1 LGLRMIEVHVA
12 DDLAAKALEVLAEV
26 GTRLHWREP
35 GAEGEAKLCAVIDAE
50 RSGAALDGLHRELA
64 NVGGLRVLVLPLD
77 AALPAAEGGASEEV
91 EEREPARAGVSV
103 EEIQA
108 RIAGESR
115 LGFHFAALVVLSTL
129 VAAIGLAKNN
139 TAAVIGAMVVAPLL
153 GPNMGLA
160 LGLTLG
166 DAQLVRAAFRTA
178 LSGLVLALTCAV
190 LLGLALDVD
199 PGVPEIASRAHVD
212 LQDILLAL
220 AAGAAGTLA
229 YTTGAPAYLIGVMV
243 AVALLPPTV
252 AAGLLASQGELR
264 AAAGAGLL
272 VLANVAAVNLAAML
286 TLVGSGVRPRDWWTA
301 ERARRGLLFGILAWS
316 ALLGVLA
323 GAILLSRRLP
333 GTPG

>member
-1 LGLRMIEVHVA
+1 MIEVHVA
-12 DDLAAKALEVLAEV
+12 DDLAARADETLREC
-26 GTRLHWREP
+26 GTRLLWREA
-35 GAEGEAKLCAVIDAE
+35 GAEGEAKLCAVVDAG
-50 RSGAALDGLHRELA
+50 RSGAVLDRLHRELA

-77 AALPAAEGGASEEV
+77 ATLPAPD
-91 EEREPARAGVSV
+91 REAGEPQGEPGRAGVSV

-115 LGFHFAALVVLSTL
+115 LSLHFVALVALSTL

-166 DAQLVRAAFRTA
+166 EPALVRSAFRTA
-178 LSGLVLALTCAV
+178 LCGLALALASAL
-190 LLGLALDVD
+190 LLGFALDVD
-199 PGVPEIASRAHVD
+199 PGVPEIASRARVD

-252 AAGLLASQGELR
+252 AAGLLASQGELQ

-272 VLANVAAVNLAAML
+272 VLANVTAVNLAAML
-286 TLVGSGVRPRDWWTA
+286 TLVASGIRPREWWTA
-301 ERARRGLLFGILAWS
+301 ERARRGLLVGILVWS
-316 ALLGVLA
+316 ALLAVLA
-323 GAILLSRRLP
+323 SAILVSQRLP
-333 GTPG
+333 GAPR